1 MREAIGGY
9 FNLTILFA
17 FILLVS
23 GFISLAINY
32 TKAYRV
38 KNNVLTYLEKYE
50 GNPNNEEM
58 LDYID
63 SYIKTVGYKASS
75 ASIKAARDQGFTCQ
89 TYKGQDQGW
98 CYKKKNSAGNDR
110 FTLDMV
116 VFVSLDIP
124 IINQVFSNFKFFW
137 LNGTTSSIPIMEK

>member
-1 MREAIGGY
+1 MREALGGY

-23 GFISLAINY
+23 GFISLSINY

-58 LDYID
+58 LESID
-63 SYIKTVGYKASS
+63 SYIKSVGYKASNDS
-75 ASIKAARDQGFTCQ
+75 IRAASDQGYTCQ
-89 TYKGQDQGW
+89 IYKGQDQGW
-98 CYKKKNSAGNDR
+98 CYKKDSSTGDR
-110 FTLDMV
+110 FTIDMV

-124 IINQVFSNFKFFW
+124 IINRVFSNFRFFW

>member
-1 MREAIGGY
+1 MRDALGSY
-9 FNLTILFA
+9 FNLVILFT
-17 FILLVS
+17 FILLVT
-23 GFISLAINY
+23 GFISLAMNY

-50 GNPNNEEM
+50 GNPDNEEM
-58 LDYID
+58 LEYID
-63 SYIKTVGYKASS
+63 SYIKSVGYRASNE
-75 ASIKAARDQGFTCQ
+75 SIAAAKNQGFTCQ
-89 TYKGQDQGW
+89 IYKGQEQGW
-98 CYKKKNSAGNDR
+98 CYKKNSPSGGR

-124 IINQVFSNFKFFW
+124 IINRVFSNFRFFW